1 MSHGASYA
9 LAGRHDVLRV
19 LVTASRETRPGRA
32 AAAGSLDARR
42 AAKVVTDDD
51 AGRAAYLRDFY
62 GVDDELPTHYDL
74 ALNSGTLSTDVIAQ
88 LIVRAAV
95 AD

>member
-1 MSHGASYA
+1 M
-9 LAGRHDVLRV
+9 
-19 LVTASRETRPGRA
+19 
-32 AAAGSLDARR
+32 
-42 AAKVVTDDD
+42 TDDD

-74 ALNSGTLSTDVIAQ
+74 ALNSDTLSTDVIAQ

-95 AD
+95 AG